1 GWLGL
6 IENGLIHLYYFS
18 REKQWERDNVA
29 AFEIPQDS
37 EGLMGMGLGSIGVLK
52 SGVIHIYTLD
62 PNAEWM
68 PAPHYNFRLPTGYD
82 RIFSIKQEWELSVI
96 GMSFDGKLEFYY
108 YDDETGEWTRDET
121 ATFILPKGID
131 HFFSMGNMTVAVTDK
146 NQLGIYYLNPDSKW
160 HFAKDHVL
168 EVPRE
173 NLGIIPFEPGIIAL
187 LMPEGDTNRL
197 DFYELDTQTNM
208 WITDESI
215 SFILP

>member
-1 GWLGL
+1 MNYLRFLSLVLLLLCMVSCRPVDKSYQNLELTETPKASHIICPGLGWLGL

-37 EGLMGMGLGSIGVLK
+37 EGLLGMGLGSIGVLK

-68 PAPHYNFRLPTGYD
+68 PSPHYNFRLPAGYD

-96 GMSFDGKLEFYY
+96 GLEFDGKLEFYY

-146 NQLGIYYLNPDSKW
+146 NQLGVYYLNPDSKW
-160 HFAKDHVL
+160 HFAKD
-168 EVPRE
+168 
-173 NLGIIPFEPGIIAL
+173 
-187 LMPEGDTNRL
+187 
-197 DFYELDTQTNM
+197 
-208 WITDESI
+208 
-215 SFILP
+215 